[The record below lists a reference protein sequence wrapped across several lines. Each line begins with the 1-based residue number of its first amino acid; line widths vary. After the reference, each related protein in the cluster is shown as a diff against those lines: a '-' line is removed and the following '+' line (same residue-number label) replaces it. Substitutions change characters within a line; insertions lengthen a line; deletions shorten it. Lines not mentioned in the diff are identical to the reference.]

1 MTKPKPDSEAIL
13 HDQRIASEFIVK
25 DKRDRFLNLAACR
38 RLDSSGKVVVA
49 SRKKFAKYR
58 QMMANLEHWLDPR
71 CPRLS
76 LGKGTPHAEARRAL
90 AAASSQSSVY
100 VMSNDEHI
108 DGLTMDL
115 AHVLKHLSANDVY
128 GTLVV
133 NAAYSTAYYEQCEL
147 EDLTQMLSAK
157 PTGPLGRPRSCDFCD

>member
-1 MTKPKPDSEAIL
+1 MTKPNQDSEAIS
-13 HDQRIASEFIVK
+13 HDQRIASAFIVTNT
-25 DKRDRFLNLAACR
+25 RGRFLSLAACR

-49 SRKKFAKYR
+49 SRKKLAKYR

-76 LGKGTPHAEARRAL
+76 LGTGTPHAEARRAL

-100 VMSNDEHI
+100 VMSHDERI

-115 AHVLKHLSANDVY
+115 DLVLKHLSENDVY
-128 GTLVV
+128 GALVV
-133 NAAYSTAYYEQCEL
+133 NATYSTAYYEQCEL
-147 EDLTQMLSAK
+147 EDLTQILSAI
-157 PTGPLGRPRSCDFCD
+157 PSA